1 VVYKPYNVV
10 KTIINNPPVIT
21 INRWYKPFPNG
32 WFMIV
37 LPTLEPIYFTGRY
50 NPYTHETLE
59 ISCSTQVMALVEP
72 NRIASDKYFVPH
84 EARLLLGKMWI
95 FPSSNNWD
103 WEELLDPYIFILNTV
118 YPRNIPKPCFV
129 FFLGAMNSHI

>member
-1 VVYKPYNVV
+1 
-10 KTIINNPPVIT
+10 
-21 INRWYKPFPNG
+21 
-32 WFMIV
+32 MIV

-50 NPYTHETLE
+50 SPFTHETLE

-118 YPRNIPKPCFV
+118 
-129 FFLGAMNSHI
+129 